1 MVEHVLRKIK
11 LCTYVCINIYHLLN
25 ICCST
30 KDALY
35 EDPNL
40 LYQLQA
46 NPAYGMGPASTVKV
60 EKGDEE
66 YETCNM

>member
-1 MVEHVLRKIK
+1 MVEHVLRMLK
-11 LCTYVCINIYHLLN
+11 LRMYVRIYCIFN

-35 EDPNL
+35 EDPK
-40 LYQLQA
+40 LQA
-46 NPAYGMGPASTVKV
+46 NPAYGMGPTSTVKV